1 MGSTRPIV
9 VGSLQL
15 RPMIRNVTA
24 AYRRAYHPPC
34 SNSWWIWHSALSSAR
49 ILISEITIDRLRL
62 LFPRVCCLHM
72 RDVPLSRDWTR
83 FLLFSDLH
91 SIPSPSFF
99 SLYSSV
105 YPKSSIWVKK
115 VSAMQR
121 KCHWTSQHQSKSACT
136 YVESFCSLQGYSNT
150 CLFFLEPLAPRKPLV
165 RHYQTWR
172 SRQDRVCRLD
182 WWSNRQQ

>member
-1 MGSTRPIV
+1 M

-49 ILISEITIDRLRL
+49 ILVSEITIDRLRL

-105 YPKSSIWVKK
+105 CPKSSIWVKK

>member
-1 MGSTRPIV
+1 
-9 VGSLQL
+9 
-15 RPMIRNVTA
+15 MIRNVTA

-99 SLYSSV
+99 SLYSPV
-105 YPKSSIWVKK
+105 YPRSSIWVRK

-121 KCHWTSQHQSKSACT
+121 KCHWTSQHQSKSVCT
-136 YVESFCSLQGYSNT
+136 YVKLFCSLQSYSDP
-150 CLFFLEPLAPRKPLV
+150 FLSSSRTAGTPKIPRSPLSNPAKPS
-165 RHYQTWR
+165 R
-172 SRQDRVCRLD
+172 SSV
-182 WWSNRQQ
+182 